1 MSELGPGSATWPG
14 SGDGKTSWPWE
25 SESART
31 NLPGPTLI
39 QVAAAAA
46 GSAPGL
52 AGGLRARLRAR
63 LGFTAPGPDP
73 SVSEAEASAGLLAVW
88 TTASLGSGSG
98 LERPEASLP

>member
-1 MSELGPGSATWPG
+1 MSELGPGSAIRPG
-14 SGDGKTSWPWE
+14 SDDGKTSWPWK

-39 QVAAAAA
+39 QVAAAVA

-63 LGFTAPGPDP
+63 LGFTAPGPDQ
-73 SVSEAEASAGLLAVW
+73 SVSEAEASARLLAV
-88 TTASLGSGSG
+88 
-98 LERPEASLP
+98 